1 MKHIP
6 PQQLHPIRQPADE
19 KTIHVPVLLDDSLS
33 LLAPVRGETYLDLTA
48 GYGGHATHIIDVIG
62 ADKAT
67 LVDRDQQSIDHLKQ
81 FQDQGARLEK
91 SDFATYAE
99 LAAARNEKYD
109 MVLVDL
115 GVSSP
120 QLDIAERGF
129 SIQRDGPLDMRM
141 DASASVT
148 AAEIVNRS
156 SEKDLTRIIETYGE
170 ERRSQAQKIAHAI
183 RLNRPLHTTSDLAR
197 VVLSTH
203 RGPRQKVHPATRTF
217 QAIRI
222 AVNKELEQLER
233 LLVVLPGLVKP
244 GGRVVIISFHSLE
257 DKLVKN
263 YLAEQTRSGYEAE
276 FKLLTKK
283 PIRGAIND
291 VHNPRARSATLRAAV
306 KT

>member
-6 PQQLHPIRQPADE
+6 PQQLHPSSQEDE
-19 KTIHVPVLLDDSLS
+19 KAIHVPVLLEDSLA
-33 LLAPVRGETYLDLTA
+33 LLAPKHGETYLDLTA
-48 GYGGHATHIIDVIG
+48 GYGGHAKHIIDVMG

-81 FQDQGARLEK
+81 FEDQGARLEK
-91 SDFATYAE
+91 SDFAAYAE

-120 QLDIAERGF
+120 QLDLAERGF

-183 RLNRPLHTTSDLAR
+183 RLNRPLHTTSALAS

-222 AVNKELEQLER
+222 AVNKELEQIER
-233 LLVVLPGLVKP
+233 LLVVLPQLVRP

-263 YLAEQTRSGYEAE
+263 YLTEQARAGYEAE

-291 VHNPRARSATLRAAV
+291 AHNPRARSAILRAAV

>member
-6 PQQLHPIRQPADE
+6 PQQLHPSSQGDE
-19 KTIHVPVLLDDSLS
+19 KTIHVPVLLEDSLA
-33 LLAPVRGETYLDLTA
+33 LLAPKTGDTYLDLTA
-48 GYGGHATHIIDVIG
+48 GYGGHARHIIDVIG
-62 ADKAT
+62 ANKAT

-81 FQDQGARLEK
+81 LKDQGARLEK
-91 SDFATYAE
+91 SDFAAYAE
-99 LAAARNEKYD
+99 LAATRNEKYD

-120 QLDIAERGF
+120 QLDLAERGF

-141 DASASVT
+141 DASATIT

-183 RLNRPLHTTSDLAR
+183 RLNRPLHTTSALAS

-222 AVNKELEQLER
+222 AVNKELEQIER
-233 LLVVLPGLVKP
+233 LLVVLPQLVRP

-263 YLAEQTRSGYEAE
+263 YLTEQARAGYEAE

-291 VHNPRARSATLRAAV
+291 AHNPRARSAILRAAV

>member
-6 PQQLHPIRQPADE
+6 PQQLQSFSKEDE
-19 KTIHVPVLLDDSLS
+19 KTIHVPVLLEDSLA
-33 LLAPVRGETYLDLTA
+33 LLAPKAGDTYLDLTA
-48 GYGGHATHIIDVIG
+48 GYGGHARHIIDVIG

-67 LVDRDQQSIDHLKQ
+67 LIDRDQQSIDHLKT
-81 FQDQGARLEK
+81 FKDQGARLVK

-99 LAAARNEKYD
+99 TAANRNEQYD
-109 MVLVDL
+109 IVLVDL

-120 QLDIAERGF
+120 QLDLAERGF

-141 DASASVT
+141 DESTAVT
-148 AAEIVNRS
+148 AAEIINRS
-156 SEKDLTRIIETYGE
+156 SEKDLSRIIETYGE

-197 VVLSTH
+197 VVLTTH

-222 AVNKELEQLER
+222 AVNKELEQIER
-233 LLVVLPGLVKP
+233 LLVVLPKLVAP
-244 GGRVVIISFHSLE
+244 GGRVAIISFHSLE
-257 DKLVKN
+257 DTLVKH
-263 YLAEQTRSGYEAE
+263 YLTEQAHAGYEAE

-291 VHNPRARSATLRAAV
+291 DHNPRARSATLRAAV
-306 KT
+306 KI

>member
-6 PQQLHPIRQPADE
+6 PQQLHPSPQGDE
-19 KTIHVPVLLDDSLS
+19 KTIHVPVLLEDSLT
-33 LLAPVRGETYLDLTA
+33 LLAPKQDETYLDLTA
-48 GYGGHATHIIDVIG
+48 GYGGHARHILDVIG

-81 FQDQGARLEK
+81 FKDQGARLEK

-99 LAAARNEKYD
+99 LAAALNEQYD

-120 QLDIAERGF
+120 QLDLAERGF

-183 RLNRPLHTTSDLAR
+183 RLNRPLHTTSALAS

-222 AVNKELEQLER
+222 AVNKELEQIER
-233 LLVVLPGLVKP
+233 LLVVLPQLVRP

-263 YLAEQTRSGYEAE
+263 YLTEQARAGYEAE

-291 VHNPRARSATLRAAV
+291 AHNPRARSAILRAAV

>member
-6 PQQLHPIRQPADE
+6 PQQLHPSSQEDE
-19 KTIHVPVLLDDSLS
+19 KTIHVPVLLEDSLA
-33 LLAPVRGETYLDLTA
+33 LLAPKQGDTYLDLTA
-48 GYGGHATHIIDVIG
+48 GYGGHARHIIDVIS

-81 FQDQGARLEK
+81 FEDQGARLEK

-99 LAAARNEKYD
+99 TAANRNEKYD

-120 QLDIAERGF
+120 QLDLAERGF

-156 SEKDLTRIIETYGE
+156 SEKDLARIIETYGE

-183 RLNRPLHTTSDLAR
+183 RLSRPLHATSDLAR
-197 VVLSTH
+197 VVLTTH

-222 AVNKELEQLER
+222 AVNKELEQIER
-233 LLVVLPGLVKP
+233 LLVVLPNIVNP

-263 YLAEQTRSGYEAE
+263 YLTEQARAGYEAE
-276 FKLLTKK
+276 FKLLTRK

-291 VHNPRARSATLRAAV
+291 VHNPRARSAVLRAAV